1 MERRGKKRECRE
13 DSEGKEEGGVK
24 EKRRVDKKAEE
35 GNGGWRKSEKEEGR
49 KVREKDGVQERSKD
63 EWREVE
69 GEGLK
74 REEGRGSWGKG
85 RWGR

>member
-1 MERRGKKRECRE
+1 MERKGKKRECGE
-13 DSEGKEEGGVK
+13 DSEGKVEGGVK
-24 EKRRVDKKAEE
+24 EKTLVDKKAEE
-35 GNGGWRKSEKEEGR
+35 ENGGWGKSEKEEGG

-74 REEGRGSWGKG
+74 REEGRGWWEKG
-85 RWGR
+85 R